1 MTQATEDRFEKA
13 YRGEASEMG
22 GADRPPWSIGE
33 PQPEIAALIEE
44 GKFHGDVLDAGCG
57 EAAVSLY
64 LAERGFT
71 TVGLDLSPTAIEM
84 AREEAAKRG
93 LTNASFEVADIAS
106 FTGYDR
112 RFGTIVDSTL
122 FHSMPV
128 EQRDGYQQSIARAAA
143 PGASYFV
150 LVFARNNQPEGDL
163 PNPVTE
169 DELREAVSKYWVIDE
184 IRPARIHANVPE
196 KSKDTLAARI
206 GVDLRDE
213 GNGRSSLG
221 AWLLSAHLGC

>member
-1 MTQATEDRFEKA
+1 
-13 YRGEASEMG
+13 MG

-33 PQPEIAALIEE
+33 PQPEIAALIEQ

-71 TVGLDLSPTAIEM
+71 TVGLDLSPTAIDM
-84 AREEAAKRG
+84 AREEAVRRG
-93 LTNASFEVADIAS
+93 LTNASFQVADIAS

-128 EQRDGYQQSIARAAA
+128 EQRDGYQQSIVRAAA

-150 LVFARNNQPEGDL
+150 LVFARSKQPEGDL

-169 DELREAVSKYWVIDE
+169 DELREVVSKYWVIDE

-196 KSKDTLAARI
+196 KSKYTLAARI